1 MAKGTRQ
8 AKSLHEL
15 RQEIAHSRD
24 RLARDLS
31 GLRYE
36 FDFPLK
42 LRKSVQ
48 RNTGVW
54 ISAMAVAGVLLS
66 FLPARRKIVK
76 VKAGTAD
83 REGKGEKQKK
93 GILEAGAF
101 LAIARIAAAMLKPA
115 LTSYLTS
122 KLSGKATRQRV

>member
-1 MAKGTRQ
+1 MAKGTGQ
-8 AKSLHEL
+8 KKSLHEL

-48 RNTGVW
+48 RNTGTW
-54 ISAMAVAGVLLS
+54 ISAVAVVGVVLS
-66 FLPARRKIVK
+66 FLPARKKTVK
-76 VKAGTAD
+76 VKTERGD
-83 REGKGEKQKK
+83 NKGEKQKK
-93 GILEAGAF
+93 GLLEAGFA
-101 LAIARIAAAMLKPA
+101 LGALKLVANLLRPAITNYIAGRMA
-115 LTSYLTS
+115 TSMR
-122 KLSGKATRQRV
+122 GRRR